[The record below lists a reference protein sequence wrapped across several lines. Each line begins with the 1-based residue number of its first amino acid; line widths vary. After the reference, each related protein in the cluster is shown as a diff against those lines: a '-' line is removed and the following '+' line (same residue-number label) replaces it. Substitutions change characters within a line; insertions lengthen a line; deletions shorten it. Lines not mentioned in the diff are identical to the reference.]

1 MTNEIHSGHYLRLVS
16 ECSCLLE
23 VLSLLD
29 VSPCIANI
37 YINKLWNSFM
47 SSSRRFLVLVSN
59 FSLLS
64 LPCSDQEVGANIY
77 TESTFE
83 ALISLKMTSKWNR
96 SLALSL
102 TLMDSWSWNQA
113 LTFASGRLA
122 LVSNQIITCDASQ
135 NSSTTSPCLPEYA
148 ELNRECKT
156 QYFKL
161 MPGPDQ
167 ILSINRVH
175 NLHSLYWRI
184 CFFVI
189 L

>member
-1 MTNEIHSGHYLRLVS
+1 MLVGGFIATR
-16 ECSCLLE
+16 C
-23 VLSLLD
+23 LSLYCQHLYY
-29 VSPCIANI
+29 CQH
-37 YINKLWNSFM
+37 YKLWISSV
-47 SSSRRFLVLVSN
+47 SSSRRFLCWFQT

-64 LPCSDQEVGANIY
+64 LKCSDQEVGANGMY
-77 TESTFE
+77 LVGFWGFDF
-83 ALISLKMTSKWNR
+83 LKNDLQIEQV
-96 SLALSL
+96 LALSL